1 MDSPAES
8 PDQGPMKETVKDGR
22 DVVAAGFSDQARAAE
37 ALAQLVESH
46 LEPEDDLSIVLA
58 QPWRLVSPGPRIRV
72 D

>member
-1 MDSPAES
+1 
-8 PDQGPMKETVKDGR
+8 MKETVKDGR

-46 LEPEDDLSIVLA
+46 LEPEDDLSIVLTE
-58 QPWRLVSPGPRIRV
+58 PWRLVSPDPRIRV